1 MINVTKVHLPPLEEY
16 VKHLQGIWAR
26 GHLTNNGPLVIEL
39 ERGLREYLGVPH
51 VFLVSNGMLALHIA
65 FKALQLKGKVVTTPF
80 SYVATTASLAW
91 EGLQPIF
98 ADLDE
103 RLCIGAAAIESVWS
117 EDVCAILATHVYGN
131 ACDVESIQALAK
143 RKNVPVIYDAAHS
156 FGARYQG
163 RSLVSYGDIATLSF
177 HATKLFHTGEGGAVI
192 THDPALAK
200 RIEYLRNFGHASP
213 ETFHDFGTNAKV
225 SELHAAMGLCIL
237 PKVDQLI
244 AARKSLVEKYDSEL
258 KGLGLTQ
265 PVYSTGLERNYAYY
279 PVLFKSE
286 TDLLKVRS
294 VLNTENIYPRRYFY
308 PSLSSLNY
316 VSPQATPICDDIA
329 SRVLCLPLWPELD
342 PMQVTRI
349 TALIRKALN

>member
-16 VKHLQGIWAR
+16 VKHLEGIWAR

-39 ERGLREYLGVPH
+39 ERGLREYLGVPY

-103 RLCIGAAAIESVWS
+103 RLCIGATAIESVWS

-131 ACDVESIQALAK
+131 ACDVESIEALAK
-143 RKNVPVIYDAAHS
+143 RKKVPVIYDAAHS

-163 RSLVSYGDIATLSF
+163 RSLVSHGDIATLSF

-213 ETFHDFGTNAKV
+213 E
-225 SELHAAMGLCIL
+225 MGLCIL

-244 AARKSLVEKYDSEL
+244 AARKALVEKYDSEL
-258 KGLGLTQ
+258 KGMGLTQ
-265 PVYSTGLERNYAYY
+265 PMYPTGLERNYAYY

-286 TDLLKVRS
+286 ADLLTVRS

-316 VSPQATPICDDIA
+316 VLPQATPICDDIA
-329 SRVLCLPLWPELD
+329 RRVLCLPLWPELD

-349 TALIRKALN
+349 SALIRRALS

>member
-1 MINVTKVHLPPLEEY
+1 MINVTKVHLPPLADY
-16 VKHLQGIWAR
+16 VQYLEGIWAR

-39 ERGLREYLGVPH
+39 ERALREYLGVPY
-51 VFLVSNGMLALHIA
+51 VYLVANGMLALHIA
-65 FKALQLKGKVVTTPF
+65 MKALQLKGKVITTPF

-91 EGLQPIF
+91 EDLEPIY
-98 ADLDE
+98 ADLDS
-103 RLCIGAAAIESVWS
+103 RLCIGASEIESVWT
-117 EDVCAILATHVYGN
+117 ENVCAILATHVYGN
-131 ACDVESIQALAK
+131 VCDVESIQALAK
-143 RKNVPVIYDAAHS
+143 RRNVPVIYDAAHT

-163 RSLVSYGDIATLSF
+163 RSLVSFGDIATLSF
-177 HATKLFHTGEGGAVI
+177 HATKLFHTGEGGALI
-192 THDPALAK
+192 THDPALAR

-244 AARKSLVEKYDSEL
+244 AARKSLVERYDSEL
-258 KGLGLTQ
+258 KELALAQ
-265 PVYSTGLERNYAYY
+265 PVYPSMLERNYAYY

-286 TDLLKVRS
+286 ADLLKVRS

-316 VSPQATPICDDIA
+316 VKPQATPVCDDVA
-329 SRVLCLPLWPELD
+329 ARVMCLPLWPELD

-349 TALIRKALN
+349 AALIRKALT